1 MMSLNHALLA
11 ALVAILWGFNFVVIK
26 LGLQEIPPFLF
37 SALRFGLVAI
47 PFVFFIPKPKTSWW
61 LLIGFGFMQ
70 GFLSFACMFK
80 GMNLGITAGLS
91 SIILQ
96 TQIVFAMILSHYVL
110 NIKPTK
116 QQMTGISISVIGM
129 YFVGLS
135 LDHDTASF
143 SAFSMIILGAFFW
156 AVANLFLK
164 LAGPVNSFGFIIWSS
179 LFAPI
184 PNFICSYYLEGADT
198 IISSIQG
205 LTGKG
210 YAALFFTIAFATWIA
225 GTVQA
230 HLIREYSPTVVA
242 PYALLIPIVG
252 MVSSWLFL
260 NETMSPQTIAA
271 CCIVFIGLIVNQLPA
286 RKKLTINT
294 PEALSE
300 RKAA

>member
-1 MMSLNHALLA
+1 MSLNHALLA

-26 LGLQEIPPFLF
+26 LGLEEMPQFLF
-37 SALRFGLVAI
+37 SGLRFTLVAI
-47 PFVFFIPKPKTSWW
+47 PLVFFIPRPKTSWW

-96 TQIVFAMILSHYVL
+96 THIVFALVLSHYVL

-116 QQMTGISISVIGM
+116 QQIVGVSISVAGM
-129 YFVGLS
+129 YLVALS
-135 LDHDTASF
+135 LDHQMISF
-143 SAFSMIILGAFFW
+143 SAFSIIILASLFW
-156 AVANLFLK
+156 AIANLFLK
-164 LAGPVNSFGFIIWSS
+164 LAGSVNSFGFIVWSS

-184 PNFICSYYLEGADT
+184 PNFICSYYVEGT
-198 IISSIQG
+198 EKIITSLQG
-205 LTGKG
+205 LTIKG
-210 YAALFFTIAFATWIA
+210 YASLFFVIAFATWIA

-230 HLIREYSPTVVA
+230 YLIKEYSPTVVA

-252 MVSSWLFL
+252 MASSWIFL
-260 NETMSPQTIAA
+260 GDAMSSQTIGA
-271 CCIVFIGLIVNQLPA
+271 CGVVFIGLVVNQFPM
-286 RKKLTINT
+286 RKKFEVSAPIMT
-294 PEALSE
+294 AE

>member
-1 MMSLNHALLA
+1 MSLNHALLA

-26 LGLQEIPPFLF
+26 LGLEEMPQFLF
-37 SALRFGLVAI
+37 SGLRFTLVAI
-47 PFVFFIPKPKTSWW
+47 PLVFFIPRPKTSWW

-80 GMNLGITAGLS
+80 GMNLGITSGLS

-96 TQIVFAMILSHYVL
+96 THIVFALVLSHYVL

-116 QQMTGISISVIGM
+116 QQIVGVSISVLGM
-129 YFVGLS
+129 YLVALS
-135 LDHDTASF
+135 LDHQMISF
-143 SAFSMIILGAFFW
+143 SAFLIIVLASLFW

-164 LAGPVNSFGFIIWSS
+164 LAGSVSSFGFIVWSS

-184 PNFICSYYLEGADT
+184 PNFICSYYVEGT
-198 IISSIQG
+198 EGIITSLQG
-205 LTGKG
+205 LTIKG
-210 YAALFFTIAFATWIA
+210 YASLFFVIAFATWIA

-230 HLIREYSPTVVA
+230 YLIKEYSPTVVA

-252 MVSSWLFL
+252 MASSWIFL
-260 NETMSPQTIAA
+260 GDAMSSQTIGA
-271 CCIVFIGLIVNQLPA
+271 CSVVFIGLVVNQFPM
-286 RKKLTINT
+286 RKKFEVSTYVLT
-294 PEALSE
+294 AE

>member
-1 MMSLNHALLA
+1 MSLNHALLA

-26 LGLQEIPPFLF
+26 IGLQEMPQFLF
-37 SALRFGLVAI
+37 SALRFTLVAI

-80 GMNLGITAGLS
+80 GMNLGISAGLS

-96 TQIVFAMILSHYVL
+96 THIVFAMILSHYVL

-116 QQMTGISISVIGM
+116 QQIFGISISVVGI
-129 YFVGLS
+129 YCVGLS
-135 LDHDTASF
+135 LDHHIASF
-143 SAFSMIILGAFFW
+143 SAFSIIILAALFW
-156 AVANLFLK
+156 ALANLFLK
-164 LAGPVNSFGFIIWSS
+164 LAGPVNSFGFIVWSS

-184 PNFICSYYLEGADT
+184 PNFICSYYIEGTEA

-205 LTGKG
+205 LTIKG

-225 GTVQA
+225 GTIQA
-230 HLIREYSPTVVA
+230 YLIKEYSPTVVA

-260 NETMSPQTIAA
+260 GDAMSPKTIAA
-271 CCIVFIGLIVNQLPA
+271 CGVVFIGLVVNQLPA
-286 RKKLTINT
+286 RKKLVENT
-294 PEALSE
+294 PTLLSE

>member
-1 MMSLNHALLA
+1 MSLNHALLA

-26 LGLQEIPPFLF
+26 LGLEEMPQFLF
-37 SALRFGLVAI
+37 SGLRFTLVAL
-47 PFVFFIPKPKTSWW
+47 PLVFFIPKPKTSWW
-61 LLIGFGFMQ
+61 LLAGFGFMQ

-96 TQIVFAMILSHYVL
+96 THIVFALVLSHYVL

-116 QQMTGISISVIGM
+116 QQIVGVSISVIGM
-129 YFVGLS
+129 YLVALS
-135 LDHDTASF
+135 LDHQIISF
-143 SAFSMIILGAFFW
+143 SAFSIIILASLFW

-164 LAGPVNSFGFIIWSS
+164 LAGSVSSFGFIVWSS

-184 PNFICSYYLEGADT
+184 PNFICSYYVEGAEA
-198 IISSIQG
+198 ILSSLQG
-205 LTGKG
+205 LTIKG
-210 YAALFFTIAFATWIA
+210 YAALFFVIAFATWIA

-230 HLIREYSPTVVA
+230 YLIKEYSPTVVA

-252 MVSSWLFL
+252 MAASWVFL
-260 NETMSPQTIAA
+260 GDTMSSQTIGA
-271 CCIVFIGLIVNQLPA
+271 CGVVFIGLVVNQLPIQ
-286 RKKLTINT
+286 KKFETNPVSIII
-294 PEALSE
+294 E